1 MTQDEEEEEVRRHLE
16 EKKKKKKPNTPSL
29 PVLFA
34 AVCAMISMSI
44 VRRAASRNCN
54 AGQFSG
60 PSRGGG
66 WQVSKWKQTNGLSP
80 ALLSKWI
87 RCRHSLDMLIASP
100 NLSRLCRPSA
110 FVVLIRLLGSFFSVC
125 SPTSV
130 ICFRTVQYCIFFVN
144 ADVCGGVEPVPQEL
158 HPSILR
164 LAFLLPLFTVES
176 AAANRHLP
184 VDAPVFRLRRHDDHS
199 AQLHLPGHD
208 GACRTSRV
216 STHKIINNYYIPPS
230 LKSRRN
236 QQIS

>member
-1 MTQDEEEEEVRRHLE
+1 MTSFQVETNKRVVARASIEMDPLPPFSRHVDCITKLIS
-16 EKKKKKKPNTPSL
+16 SL
-29 PVLFA
+29 
-34 AVCAMISMSI
+34 SSI
-44 VRRAASRNCN
+44 C
-54 AGQFSG
+54 F
-60 PSRGGG
+60 
-66 WQVSKWKQTNGLSP
+66 
-80 ALLSKWI
+80 
-87 RCRHSLDMLIASP
+87 RCFDSIT
-100 NLSRLCRPSA
+100 RL
-110 FVVLIRLLGSFFSVC
+110 FFSVC